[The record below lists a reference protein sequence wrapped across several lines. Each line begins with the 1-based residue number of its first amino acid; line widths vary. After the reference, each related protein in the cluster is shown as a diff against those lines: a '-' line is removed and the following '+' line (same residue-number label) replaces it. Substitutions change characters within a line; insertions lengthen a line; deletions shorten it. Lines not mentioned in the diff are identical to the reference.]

1 MTKDWDFDRWAKSY
15 DKSVQ
20 SDDWIHDK
28 YNENLA
34 VLYEEISAFSK
45 KKPSKLLDI
54 GSGTGNLI
62 AMLQNKKSLEIVG
75 CEPSRNMREICNQ
88 KCPGVSVIDSKL
100 PKLANLGGKFD
111 IIVSSYVIHHVPHDS
126 IGFMVDRLK
135 KLCNPGGIIL
145 LLDVMFE
152 DESAFLNEVKYQK
165 ENKFEDRVEELLD
178 EYFHFVD
185 QLSRAFIEVGFSVG
199 THRLSKYIWLLKAH
213 HISTSKG

>member
-1 MTKDWDFDRWAKSY
+1 MNKEWDFDRWAKSY

-20 SDDWIHDK
+20 VEDWFHDK

-34 VLYEEISAFSK
+34 VLYEEICALSK

-62 AMLQNKKSLEIVG
+62 AMLQHNKSLEIVG

-100 PKLANLGGKFD
+100 PKLENLGGKFD
-111 IIVSSYVIHHVPHDS
+111 IIVSSYVIHHVPRES
-126 IGFMVDRLK
+126 QRIMVDSLR
-135 KLCNPGGIIL
+135 KLCNPGGLIL

-152 DESAFLNEVKYQK
+152 DETAFLDEVKYQK
-165 ENKFEDRVEELLD
+165 ENNCNDRVEELLD
-178 EYFHFVD
+178 EYFQYVD
-185 QLSRAFIEVGFSVG
+185 QLSKAFIEKGFSVFSQ
-199 THRLSKYIWLLKAH
+199 HLSKYIWLLKAQN
-213 HISTSKG
+213 IS